1 MPRSPLAAVALGA
14 LVCALLCAGL
24 GTLTALPSAVGLM
37 HAIGAGHYGAMPP
50 FEQGQLV
57 GRVLGG
63 PCSGLL
69 CGALGGA
76 LVGWALHK
84 VTGGPAASG

>member
-1 MPRSPLAAVALGA
+1 MPRSPLAAAALGG
-14 LVCALLCAGL
+14 LLCALLCGCL
-24 GTLTALPSAVGLM
+24 GGLTALPSAIGLGQ
-37 HAIGAGHYGAMPP
+37 ALSGGVYGALPP

-69 CGALGGA
+69 CGGLAGA
-76 LVGWALHK
+76 LI
-84 VTGGPAASG
+84 GGLLARLGRA

>member
-1 MPRSPLAAVALGA
+1 MPRSPLAAVAIGA
-14 LVCALLCAGL
+14 LVCALLCGGL
-24 GTLTALPSAVGLM
+24 GAATAIPSVIGLF

-57 GRVLGG
+57 GRVIGG
-63 PCSGLL
+63 PCSGMV
-69 CGALGGA
+69 CGALAGA

-84 VTGGPAASG
+84 ASGPGAAG